1 MAIKYL
7 IWYNFERS
15 QLYAVVGYK
24 EEMVR
29 YKIKLFVTKMK

>member
-15 QLYAVVGYK
+15 LLYAVVGYK
-24 EEMVR
+24 DEMGFA
-29 YKIKLFVTKMK
+29 IK